1 MISLK
6 NLSYCYEGR
15 DLDAL
20 RDVSIEFGRGSF
32 TAIMG
37 ANSSGKSTLARC
49 LNGLLQ
55 PTGGEVLVD
64 GLNTKN
70 AGSLSEIRR
79 RVGFVFQD
87 PNLQMTS
94 ATVERELAFGLQ
106 NVGLPIEGIR
116 EKVERELQRL
126 NLVDRRNVS
135 PSVLSGGE
143 RQRLALASVLML
155 EPEYLILDEPTSFL
169 SPSSRKEVMR
179 TLLALKDSKG
189 IAIILITQ
197 FLNEAIQA
205 ERLIVLNKAE
215 VALDGAAQR
224 ILQQS
229 KKLTSLGISV
239 PTNIHSFA

>member
-229 KKLTSLGISV
+229 KKLTSLSISV

>member
-15 DLDAL
+15 DVDAL

-55 PTGGEVLVD
+55 PTRGEVLVD

-126 NLVDRRNVS
+126 NLVDRRDVS

-143 RQRLALASVLML
+143 
-155 EPEYLILDEPTSFL
+155 
-169 SPSSRKEVMR
+169 
-179 TLLALKDSKG
+179 
-189 IAIILITQ
+189 
-197 FLNEAIQA
+197 
-205 ERLIVLNKAE
+205 
-215 VALDGAAQR
+215 
-224 ILQQS
+224 
-229 KKLTSLGISV
+229 
-239 PTNIHSFA
+239 